1 MRSLPTLRSLLA
13 LLAAVLVAVGIPAS
27 AIAEPDAP
35 AAGAADGSIGIR
47 LVDAPVELK
56 DDPRALR
63 YIIDNL
69 PPGTTIT
76 RHVMVSNNTGAPAKI
91 DVYAGS
97 ARIADG
103 AFVLE
108 EPGQTNALTS
118 WTTVDRPTLELDN
131 GQQVE
136 VAVTIA
142 VPQDAPEVEQ
152 YAVIW
157 ASHKTPSTDG
167 SGITNESRVGVRVYL
182 SVGPGNG
189 PPADFT
195 ISGLTPRRGPDGT
208 ASVVASVTNTG
219 GRAIDLFGTLGLS
232 GGPGGLSAGPIDS
245 EAATIAPGEDGEV
258 VIAVPDS
265 AALPAGP
272 WTADVKLESGMIKHD
287 MSASVTF
294 PDKGDGESVG
304 ASDSTSWPLVVGI
317 VVAVLAVIAAAAYL
331 VVRKR
336 RPSGT
341 GQ

>member
-1 MRSLPTLRSLLA
+1 M
-13 LLAAVLVAVGIPAS
+13 AVGIPAS
-27 AIAEPDAP
+27 AFAEPDQP
-35 AAGAADGSIGIR
+35 AGGALDGSIGIR

-97 ARIADG
+97 ARVADG
-103 AFVLE
+103 SFVLE
-108 EPGQTNALTS
+108 EPGQTNPLTS

-131 GQQVE
+131 GQQAE

-142 VPQDAPEVEQ
+142 VPEDAPEVEQ

-157 ASHKTPSTDG
+157 ASHKTPASDG

-195 ISGLTPRRGPDGT
+195 ISSLTPRRGPDGT

-219 GRAIDLFGTLGLS
+219 GRAVDLAGTLNLS
-232 GGPGGLSAGPIDS
+232 GGPGGLSAGPIDGVV
-245 EAATIAPGEDGEV
+245 ATIAPGEDGEV
-258 VIAVPDS
+258 AIAVPDS
-265 AALPAGP
+265 TALPAGP
-272 WTADVKLESGMIKHD
+272 WKADVKLGSGIIKHD
-287 MSASVTF
+287 MSATVTF

-304 ASDSTSWPLVVGI
+304 ASDSTSWPLIVGI
-317 VVAVLAVIAAAAYL
+317 VVAVLVVAGLGAYL
-331 VVRKR
+331 VIRKR
-336 RPSGT
+336 RPSSAE
-341 GQ
+341 Q

>member
-1 MRSLPTLRSLLA
+1 MRSLPALRSLLTF
-13 LLAAVLVAVGIPAS
+13 LAAALVAVGVPTS
-27 AIAEPDAP
+27 ALAAPDQAAP
-35 AAGAADGSIGIR
+35 DGSIGVR
-47 LVDAPVELK
+47 LLDAPVALK

-63 YIIDNL
+63 YIVDNL

-76 RHVMVSNNTGAPAKI
+76 RHVMVSNDTGAPAQI
-91 DVYAGS
+91 DVYAGA
-97 ARIADG
+97 ARIADS
-103 AFVLE
+103 AFTLG
-108 EPGQTNALTS
+108 EPGETNALSS
-118 WTTVDRPTLELDN
+118 WISVDRPTVDLADGE
-131 GQQVE
+131 QAE

-157 ASHKTPSTDG
+157 ASHKAPASNG
-167 SGITNESRVGVRVYL
+167 VTNESRVGVRVYL

-195 ISGLTPRRGPDGT
+195 ISSLTPRRGADGL

-219 GRAIDLFGTLGLS
+219 GRAVDLAGRLNLS

-245 EAATIAPGEDGEV
+245 AVATIAPGEAGEV

-272 WTADVKLESGMIKHD
+272 WKADVTLESGIIKHD
-287 MSASVTF
+287 TSATLTF

-304 ASDSTSWPLVVGI
+304 ASDSTSWPLIGGI
-317 VVAVLAVIAAAAYL
+317 VVAVLAVAGVGGYL

-336 RPSGT
+336 RPSGSE
-341 GQ
+341 Q

>member
-1 MRSLPTLRSLLA
+1 M
-13 LLAAVLVAVGIPAS
+13 AVGTPAS
-27 AIAEPDAP
+27 ASAQSDQP
-35 AAGAADGSIGIR
+35 AGGALDGSIGIR

-91 DVYAGS
+91 DVYAGA

-103 AFVLE
+103 SFVLE
-108 EPGQTNALTS
+108 EPGETNALTS
-118 WTTVDRPTLELDN
+118 WTTVDQPTLELDN
-131 GQQVE
+131 GQQAE

-142 VPQDAPEVEQ
+142 VPKDAPEVEQ

-195 ISGLTPRRGPDGT
+195 ISSLTPRRGPDGT

-245 EAATIAPGEDGEV
+245 EAATIAPGEDGGV

-272 WTADVKLESGMIKHD
+272 WKADVKLESGMVKHD
-287 MSASVTF
+287 MSETVTF
-294 PDKGDGESVG
+294 PDKGDGDSVG
-304 ASDSTSWPLVVGI
+304 ASQSTSWPLVIGI
-317 VVAVLAVIAAAAYL
+317 VAVLAVIALAAFV

-336 RPSGT
+336 RAAGAEL
-341 GQ
+341 

>member
-1 MRSLPTLRSLLA
+1 MRSLPALRNLLA
-13 LLAAVLVAVGIPAS
+13 FLAAALVAVGVPTS
-27 AIAEPDAP
+27 ALAAPDQAAP
-35 AAGAADGSIGIR
+35 DGSIGVR
-47 LVDAPVELK
+47 LLDAPVALK

-63 YIIDNL
+63 YIVDNL

-76 RHVMVSNNTGAPAKI
+76 RHVMVSNDTGAPAQI
-91 DVYAGS
+91 DVYAGA

-103 AFVLE
+103 AFTLG
-108 EPGQTNALTS
+108 EPGETNALSS
-118 WTTVDRPTLELDN
+118 WISVDRPTVELAD
-131 GQQVE
+131 GRQAE

-157 ASHKTPSTDG
+157 ASHKAPASN
-167 SGITNESRVGVRVYL
+167 GITNESRVGVRVYL

-195 ISGLTPRRGPDGT
+195 ISSLTPRRGADGL

-219 GRAIDLFGTLGLS
+219 GRAVDLAGRLNLS
-232 GGPGGLSAGPIDS
+232 GGPGGLAAGPIDS
-245 EAATIAPGEDGEV
+245 AVATIAPGEDGEV

-272 WTADVKLESGMIKHD
+272 WKADVALESGIIKHD
-287 MSASVTF
+287 TSATLTF
-294 PDKGDGESVG
+294 PDKGDGEPVG
-304 ASDSTSWPLVVGI
+304 ASDSTSWPLIGGI
-317 VVAVLAVIAAAAYL
+317 VVAVLAVAGVGGYL

-336 RPSGT
+336 RPSGSE
-341 GQ
+341 Q